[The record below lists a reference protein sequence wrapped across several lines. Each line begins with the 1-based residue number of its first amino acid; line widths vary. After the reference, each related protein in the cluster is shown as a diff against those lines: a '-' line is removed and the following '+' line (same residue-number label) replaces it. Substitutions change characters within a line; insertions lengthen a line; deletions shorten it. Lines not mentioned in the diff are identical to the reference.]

1 MIITNKYNLPE
12 PYFRSCL
19 RDEHPHFDWDT
30 FSVTELMKGTKEIV
44 LTRRFFQ
51 ELEQDCVAM
60 IWSVFGTAV
69 HKVMEGHEGENEL
82 AEERISIEIPCG
94 EYGIRHV
101 SGGFDLY
108 NAETQLIT
116 DYKTTGVYSY
126 QMKLREGTD
135 SDWAKQLRVYWL
147 ILAKAGFPVRDV
159 RNTVFLKDWSKT
171 QARRDRS
178 YPQKP
183 IVNIDYE
190 YNGSFNSEVAAYMQA
205 DLAQKIIEVLDCKDL
220 PESQIPDC
228 TKQERWER
236 DECWAVKKE
245 GRKTAVKLHESEFEA
260 ERHLVELG
268 KGHYIEHRLGTPVKC
283 IDYCT
288 CATKCSFYQ
297 DYLASIDNHQE
308 VVNG

>member
-1 MIITNKYNLPE
+1 MIITNKHNLPE
-12 PYFRSCL
+12 PYFKSCL
-19 RDEHPHFDWDT
+19 RDDHPRFDWDT

-44 LTRRFFQ
+44 LNRRYYQ
-51 ELEQDCVAM
+51 ELEQDCVDM
-60 IWSVFGTAV
+60 IWTVFGTAV
-69 HKVMEGHEGENEL
+69 HKVMEGHEGEQEL
-82 AEERISIEIPCG
+82 AEQRISMEIPCS

-178 YPQKP
+178 YPQRP
-183 IVNIDYE
+183 ILNIDYE
-190 YNGSFNSEVAAYMQA
+190 FNGSFNSEVASYMQA
-205 DLAQKIIEVLDCKDL
+205 DLAQKIIEILDCKDL
-220 PESQIPDC
+220 PENQIPDC
-228 TKQERWER
+228 SKEERWER
-236 DECWAVKKE
+236 DECWAVMKE
-245 GRKTAVKLHESEFEA
+245 GRKSAVKRHDSEFEA
-260 ERHLVELG
+260 ERHLADLG

-283 IDYCT
+283 IDYCS
-288 CATKCSFYQ
+288 CASKCSFYQ
-297 DYLASIDNHQE
+297 RYQDFIENQQE
-308 VVNG
+308 VANG

>member
-1 MIITNKYNLPE
+1 MIITNKHNLPE

-51 ELEQDCVAM
+51 ELEQDCVDM
-60 IWSVFGTAV
+60 IWTVFGTAV

-205 DLAQKIIEVLDCKDL
+205 DLAQKIIEVLDYKDL

-228 TKQERWER
+228 SKEERWER
-236 DECWAVKKE
+236 DECWAIKKD
-245 GRKTAVKLHESEFEA
+245 GRKNAIKLHDSEFEA
-260 ERHLVELG
+260 ERHLLELG

-288 CATKCSFYQ
+288 CASKCSFYHRYQ
-297 DYLASIDNHQE
+297 GYIDNLQE

>member
-1 MIITNKYNLPE
+1 MIITNKHNLPE
-12 PYFRSCL
+12 PYFKSCL
-19 RDEHPHFDWDT
+19 RDEHPRFDWDT

-44 LTRRFFQ
+44 LNRRYYQ
-51 ELEQDCVAM
+51 ELEQDCVDM
-60 IWSVFGTAV
+60 IWTVFGTAV
-69 HKVMEGHEGENEL
+69 HKVMEGHEGEQEL
-82 AEERISIEIPCG
+82 AEQRISMEIPCS

-178 YPQKP
+178 YPQRP
-183 IVNIDYE
+183 ILNIDYE
-190 YNGSFNSEVAAYMQA
+190 FNGSFNSEVASYMQA
-205 DLAQKIIEVLDCKDL
+205 DLAQKIIEILDCKDL
-220 PESQIPDC
+220 PENQIPDC
-228 TKQERWER
+228 SKEERWER
-236 DECWAVKKE
+236 DECWAVMKE
-245 GRKTAVKLHESEFEA
+245 GRKSAVKRHDSEFEA
-260 ERHLVELG
+260 ERHLADLG

-283 IDYCT
+283 IDYCS
-288 CATKCSFYQ
+288 CASKCSFYQ
-297 DYLASIDNHQE
+297 RYQDFIENQQE
-308 VVNG
+308 VANG

>member
-1 MIITNKYNLPE
+1 MIITNKHNLPE
-12 PYFRSCL
+12 PYFKSCL
-19 RDEHPHFDWDT
+19 RDEHPRFDWDT

-44 LTRRFFQ
+44 LNRRYYQ
-51 ELEQDCVAM
+51 ELEQDCVDM

-69 HKVMEGHEGENEL
+69 HKVMEGHEGEQEL
-82 AEERISIEIPCG
+82 AEQRISMEIPCG

-178 YPQKP
+178 YPQRP
-183 IVNIDYE
+183 ILNIDYE
-190 YNGSFNSEVAAYMQA
+190 YNGSFNSEVASYMQA
-205 DLAQKIIEVLDCKDL
+205 DLAQKIIEILDCKDR
-220 PESQIPDC
+220 PENQIPDC
-228 TKQERWER
+228 SKEERWER
-236 DECWAVKKE
+236 DECWAVMKE
-245 GRKTAVKLHESEFEA
+245 GRKSAVKRHDSEFEA
-260 ERHLVELG
+260 ERHLADLG

-283 IDYCT
+283 IDYCS
-288 CATKCSFYQ
+288 CASKCSFYQ
-297 DYLASIDNHQE
+297 RYQDFIENQQE